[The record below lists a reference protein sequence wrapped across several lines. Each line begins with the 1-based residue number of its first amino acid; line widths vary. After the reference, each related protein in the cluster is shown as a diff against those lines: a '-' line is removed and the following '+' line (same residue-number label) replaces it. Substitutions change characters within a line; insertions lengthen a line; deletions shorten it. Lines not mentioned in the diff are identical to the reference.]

1 MCTLKDYGAS
11 VVLVVALFIQM
22 ILGKP
27 VARPAELDL
36 EVAKEIYECSRDCD
50 FPTMLGGTLCTDDF
64 YEGLVT
70 LYIVS
75 PCNSF

>member
-1 MCTLKDYGAS
+1 
-11 VVLVVALFIQM
+11 M

-36 EVAKEIYECSRDCD
+36 EVAKEIYECGKDCD

>member
-1 MCTLKDYGAS
+1 MM
-11 VVLVVALFIQM
+11 VLVYQM

-36 EVAKEIYECSRDCD
+36 KVAEEIYECGRDCD

-70 LYIVS
+70 LYVVT
-75 PCNSF
+75 PYNSF